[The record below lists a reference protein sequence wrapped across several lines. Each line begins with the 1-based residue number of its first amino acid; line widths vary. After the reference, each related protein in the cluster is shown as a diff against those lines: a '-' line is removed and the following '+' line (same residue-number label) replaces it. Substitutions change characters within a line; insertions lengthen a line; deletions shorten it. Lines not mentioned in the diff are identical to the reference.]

1 MVNENIC
8 RQMKHHFKNHEK
20 IPESYNIFSSNK
32 VKIVQARSYA
42 DSIFKFKNI
51 DQWYQLTLEYTN
63 KNDNK
68 TAYHVLERYFKEK

>member
-1 MVNENIC
+1 MMVNENIC

-42 DSIFKFKNI
+42 DSIFKFK
-51 DQWYQLTLEYTN
+51 
-63 KNDNK
+63 
-68 TAYHVLERYFKEK
+68 A